1 MVPTDGTGPLR
12 FCLCGPGL
20 CCGLG
25 RAEEWKLLPS
35 LVLQRAGGVTNCKR
49 ERGHGH
55 SVSGAGSSACLSS
68 NVWVVQPS
76 PCALGLCPYTIYL
89 CCCEHTL
96 QSPRC
101 LSQAGLGKHWWCCG
115 EGSKNCCW
123 WSHSTMQQSP
133 CSVLWVLQL
142 CSTGVTS
149 ARWSL
154 LTPESIHKGQWGHSH
169 LLLRSQLWGWWPH
182 SPWLHLGTSLDLY
195 QLPSFSDFS
204 LKWWYIWEN
213 ENCTFTTISM
223 IIHLLLTVHTSWSL
237 ERCFF
242 PVLVWIQYEL
252 VPISMSGFLYQA
264 LISQRV
270 FCSRF
275 PLYFTQLDLF
285 SRRLD

>member
-1 MVPTDGTGPLR
+1 MGQVHSDSASVALGCVVGWGELR
-12 FCLCGPGL
+12 CESCSPHW
-20 CCGLG
+20 CCS
-25 RAEEWKLLPS
+25 RQE
-35 LVLQRAGGVTNCKR
+35 VLQTAR
-49 ERGHGH
+49 EREAMVTLCLWGRQQCLPQQQ
-55 SVSGAGSSACLSS
+55 CLSS
-68 NVWVVQPS
+68 SAQPFCTGAVS
-76 PCALGLCPYTIYL
+76 PHHLPLLLWAHQVPEPGRGG
-89 CCCEHTL
+89 ETL
-96 QSPRC
+96 VI
-101 LSQAGLGKHWWCCG
+101 WWCCG

-133 CSVLWVLQL
+133 CSVLWVL

-182 SPWLHLGTSLDLY
+182 SPWLHLGTSLELH

-223 IIHLLLTVHTSWSL
+223 IIHLLLTVHTSWSS

-242 PVLVWIQYEL
+242 PVLVWIQYKL